1 MKVSSLFSQ
10 FPRSILSLL
19 FIPVLAYGLD
29 TELTLQA
36 DVDIQ
41 AGNNELVTFGLPL
54 ALGDVAD
61 LSQIRVLHNG
71 VELSV
76 YVESGLRFHWADN
89 SLRSV
94 TIQVD
99 NIDMSGGNQI
109 LRITDAGATAPRIN
123 ERPHSNGWA
132 TAGSNKNN
140 LPYPRIF
147 ALHDKEYLSEV
158 ALLPPYRPSM
168 GSSDAFEQYQLS
180 QFDTWARD
188 LNYSN
193 STRGNWLFDRSSAMF
208 KAYMTT
214 GRVEF
219 LKEAFLS
226 KQFYFNY
233 VRNDGS
239 PLAAPGGD
247 GCFEYGGGSCADG
260 KYIAPQQAKLAWA
273 LVGDN
278 SQWDSSLIDSMAL
291 QADIGWNQHGTR
303 DLFDEENEGF
313 TERAAGLVGL
323 AEIIAYEMTGN
334 TTVLAHLNERIASI
348 KDMQQVVKSWDA
360 ANGWTPKSGALT
372 HNIEVHEGSES
383 QSSAPSGATNQRGF
397 SPWMTEN
404 IVDFLWQTYWI
415 TNNDDIPDV
424 LRQIANAIDNYGFT
438 TVYSSGSYVLKST
451 YAGNHTNGCNRRPV
465 STDMV
470 YFGSAY
476 ADDATLSSDA
486 WWPWYTES
494 HSIETVLT
502 LAAGYYFETD
512 QPTKTRLKSR
522 IDNLISGW
530 SNSAC
535 ADVSNTMRLWNWQH
549 RSNSVRTWYWVDGP
563 SNGGSSSPADIGTD
577 NGDGSDDDGG
587 DSGDGGENGS
597 ENEEPPVENVPPS
610 APRLLSVTLLNSS
623 GDNEQNNNSDPIIFD
638 NTAAVLV
645 ATTACNTGDD
655 PHWQCGGEW
664 KAYSDIEPNDY
675 IAICP
680 GREEEIYSQ
689 CSGDDRFILMSNLTV
704 SDGIF
709 ICGSNATIGG
719 NRGEC
724 SEWRWEF
731 GSSSAELD

>member
-1 MKVSSLFSQ
+1 MKALSLPL
-10 FPRSILSLL
+10 FPRSLLASLL
-19 FIPVLAYGLD
+19 FLSMSSYALD
-29 TELTLQA
+29 TEITLQA
-36 DVDIQ
+36 DIDIQ
-41 AGNNELVTFGLPL
+41 PTNNELVTFGLPI
-54 ALGDVAD
+54 AIGDVTD
-61 LSQIRVLHNG
+61 LSQIRVTQNG
-71 VELSV
+71 IELSV
-76 YVESGLRFHWADN
+76 SVESGLRFHWADN

-94 TIQVD
+94 SIQVSAV
-99 NIDMSGGNQI
+99 DMSSGNQI
-109 LRITDAGATAPRIN
+109 LRVTDEGATVQRVN
-123 ERPHSNGWA
+123 MRPHSEGW
-132 TAGSNKNN
+132 TSAGSDKNN

-147 ALHDKEYLSEV
+147 ALHDKQYLSEV
-158 ALLPPYRPSM
+158 ALIPPYRASM
-168 GSSDAFEQYQLS
+168 GSSDAFEQYQVR
-180 QFDTWARD
+180 QFENWAGD

-226 KQFYFNY
+226 KQFYFNH
-233 VRNDGS
+233 VRNNGS

-247 GCFEYGGGSCADG
+247 GCFEYGGVSCADG

-278 SQWDSSLIDSMAL
+278 SQWDASLIDSMAL

-303 DLFDEENEGF
+303 DVFDQENEGF

-323 AEIIAYEMTGN
+323 SEIIAYEMTGN
-334 TTVLAHLNERIASI
+334 TTVLSHLTERIASI
-348 KDMQQVVKSWDA
+348 KDMQQVIKSWDA

-415 TNNDDIPDV
+415 TNNDDIPGM
-424 LRQIANAIDNYGFT
+424 LRQIADAIDNYGFT
-438 TVYSSGSYVLKST
+438 TVLSDGSYSLKSA
-451 YAGNHTNGCNRRPV
+451 YVGNHTNGCNQQ
-465 STDMV
+465 SIGTDMV

-512 QPTKTRLKSR
+512 ESIKTRLKMR
-522 IDNLISGW
+522 IDRLISGW
-530 SNSAC
+530 SNSVC

-549 RSNSVRTWYWVDGP
+549 RSNSVRTWYWIDGP
-563 SNGGSSSPADIGTD
+563 SNGGGSSPSDIGSD
-577 NGDGSDDDGG
+577 NGGDDSPSD
-587 DSGDGGENGS
+587 N
-597 ENEEPPVENVPPS
+597 EPPVANNVPPS
-610 APRLLSVTLLNSS
+610 APTLLSVELINSS
-623 GDNEQNNNSDPIIFD
+623 DDDGGHEESMPIVFD
-638 NTAAVLV
+638 DDAAVLV
-645 ATTACNTGDD
+645 ATTTCSGSDD

-664 KAYSDIEPNDY
+664 RRYRDISSTNH

-680 GREEEIYSQ
+680 GREAEQYLQ
-689 CSGDDRFILMSNLTV
+689 CNGDDRFILMSNVQST
-704 SDGIF
+704 DGIF
-709 ICGSNATIGG
+709 ICSQDPLIGG
-719 NRGEC
+719 NRSEC
-724 SEWRWEF
+724 SEWRWV
-731 GSSSAELD
+731 SSETYLNLN

>member
-1 MKVSSLFSQ
+1 MTAPSRSALF
-10 FPRSILSLL
+10 FSLL
-19 FIPVLAYGLD
+19 APLFCFSMTAHGLD
-29 TELTLQA
+29 TEVTLQA
-36 DVDIQ
+36 DIDIQ
-41 AGNNELVTFGLPL
+41 PTNNELVTFGLPL
-54 ALGDVAD
+54 AVGDVTD
-61 LSQIRVLHNG
+61 VSQIRVSQNG
-71 VELSV
+71 TELSV
-76 YVESGLRFHWADN
+76 SVESGLRFHWADN

-94 TIQVD
+94 TIQLHA
-99 NIDMSGGNQI
+99 IDMSSGNQI
-109 LRITDAGATAPRIN
+109 LRVTDEGSTVQRIN
-123 ERPHSNGWA
+123 MRPHSEGWA
-132 TAGSNKNN
+132 AAGPDKNN

-147 ALHDKEYLSEV
+147 ALHDKEYLANV
-158 ALLPPYRPSM
+158 GLLPPYRASM
-168 GSSDAFEQYQLS
+168 GSSDAFEQYQVR
-180 QFDTWARD
+180 QFENWAGD

-239 PLAAPGGD
+239 PLAASGGD
-247 GCFEYGGGSCADG
+247 GCFEYGGVSCADG

-278 SQWDSSLIDSMAL
+278 SQWDTSLIDSMAL

-303 DLFDEENEGF
+303 DVFDDENEGF

-334 TTVLAHLNERIASI
+334 TTILSHLTERISSI
-348 KDMQQVVKSWDA
+348 KDMQQVIKSWDA

-415 TNNDDIPDV
+415 TNNDDIPEI
-424 LRQIANAIDNYGFT
+424 LRQIANAIDSYGFT
-438 TVYSSGSYVLKST
+438 TVFSDGSYSLKSA
-451 YAGNHTNGCNRRPV
+451 YVGNHTNGCNRQPV
-465 STDMV
+465 GTDMV

-502 LAAGYYFETD
+502 LAAGYHFETD
-512 QPTKTRLKSR
+512 ALTRTRLKTR
-522 IDNLISGW
+522 IDKLISGW

-549 RSNSVRTWYWVDGP
+549 RSNSVRTWYWIDGP
-563 SNGGSSSPADIGTD
+563 SNGGQSSPADID
-577 NGDGSDDDGG
+577 NGEDEPDANEPP
-587 DSGDGGENGS
+587 DSN
-597 ENEEPPVENVPPS
+597 EPPVVNNAPPS
-610 APRLLSVTLLNSS
+610 APPLLSVALVASNGS
-623 GDNEQNNNSDPIIFD
+623 NEETNTIIFD
-638 NTAAVLV
+638 GNAPVLV
-645 ATTACNTGDD
+645 ATTQCSVGDD

-664 KAYSDIEPNDY
+664 RRYRDVTVTDY

-680 GREEEIYSQ
+680 GQEAEEYLQ
-689 CSGDDRFILMSNLTV
+689 CNGNDSFILMSNV
-704 SDGIF
+704 RSIDGIF
-709 ICGSNATIGG
+709 ICSQDVLIGG
-719 NRGEC
+719 NRGNC
-724 SEWRWEF
+724 SEWRWV
-731 GSSSAELD
+731 SSANSTES

>member
-1 MKVSSLFSQ
+1 MKVSSLFSL

-19 FIPVLAYGLD
+19 FFPVVSYGLD

-71 VELSV
+71 VELSA

-99 NIDMSGGNQI
+99 NIDMSAGNQV
-109 LRITDAGATAPRIN
+109 LRVTDEGASAQRLN
-123 ERPHSNGWA
+123 ERPHSEGWA

-147 ALHDKEYLSEV
+147 ALHDKEYLTDV
-158 ALLPPYRPSM
+158 ALLPPYQASA
-168 GSSDAFEQYQLS
+168 GSSDGFEQYQVQ
-180 QFDTWARD
+180 QFENWAGD

-193 STRGNWLFDRSSAMF
+193 SSRGNWLFDRSSAMF

-214 GRVEF
+214 GRIEF

-233 VRNDGS
+233 VRNNGS

-247 GCFEYGGGSCADG
+247 GCFEYGNVSCADG

-278 SQWDSSLIDSMAL
+278 SQWDLSLIDSMAL

-303 DLFDEENEGF
+303 DVFDEENEGF

-323 AEIIAYEMTGN
+323 SEIIAYEMTGN
-334 TTVLAHLNERIASI
+334 TLVLSHLNERIASI
-348 KDMQQVVKSWDA
+348 KDMQQVVKNWDA

-383 QSSAPSGATNQRGF
+383 PSSAPSGATNQRGF
-397 SPWMTEN
+397 SPWMSEN

-415 TNNDDIPDV
+415 TNNEDIPEM
-424 LRQIANAIDNYGFT
+424 LRQIANAVDNHGFT
-438 TVYSSGSYVLKST
+438 TAYSAGSYSLKSP
-451 YAGNHTNGCNRRPV
+451 YVGNHTNGCNQQPL

-476 ADDATLSSDA
+476 ADAATLSSDD

-512 QPTKTRLKSR
+512 QPTKTRLKAR

-530 SNSAC
+530 ANSAC
-535 ADVSNTMRLWNWQH
+535 ADVSGTMRLWNWQH

-563 SNGGSSSPADIGTD
+563 SNGGSSSPSDIGSDTGGD
-577 NGDGSDDDGG
+577 GGDGS
-587 DSGDGGENGS
+587 GS
-597 ENEEPPVENVPPS
+597 EEPPVVGQSVPPS
-610 APRLLSVTLLNSS
+610 PPGLLAVTLLSNSHS
-623 GDNEQNNNSDPIIFD
+623 DDEQGSSTPIVFD
-638 NTAAVLV
+638 NNAAVLV
-645 ATTACNTGDD
+645 ATTNCNTGDD
-655 PHWQCGGEW
+655 PHWQCGGQW
-664 KAYSDIEPNDY
+664 KAYGDIGPSEY

-680 GREEEIYSQ
+680 GREAEEYSQ

-709 ICGSNATIGG
+709 VCTSSPVIGG

-724 SEWRWEF
+724 NAWSWVL
-731 GSSSAELD
+731 GSSS